1 MLTQQ
6 LIAAAKQCLSDQGY
20 TYSTIYINYVRH
32 WNRLIKDV
40 GESEYSLELLTDYV
54 TERFDRN
61 LLELSP
67 DVMNLKEYRCCHAYL
82 ALNFFSD
89 SGSIPGTSMS
99 GSSVRQSLSDAS
111 ENALKLYIHHLEQLE
126 YSSNSKKHVYNTV
139 HALLISCPID
149 HMDDSSVLDYLQ
161 CMGSK
166 AKETAKSEQKVIKHF
181 FTFAWEKNLTVQN
194 FNQLL
199 LTSKKRKNT
208 EIPSVYSY
216 NEVMILLNYLR
227 GHRQNRLR
235 NFAIALLIS
244 VYGIR
249 AGDIAELKLTDIDW
263 DNGHLIIVQ
272 NKTVVRL
279 DHKLTEFCGRALADY
294 LLNERPDTG
303 SKCVFLK
310 ETGESLSAT
319 SVSTMIFTGFI
330 HCGIKI
336 SGRKHGSHSMRHS
349 LASNMLE
356 QGISI
361 LEISHTLGHESVE
374 TTQNCYA
381 KVDINHL
388 RMCEL
393 EVPDNE

>member
-1 MLTQQ
+1 MLTQE
-6 LIAAAKQCLSDQGY
+6 LIVSAKQYLRNQGY
-20 TYSTIYINYVRH
+20 MYSTIINYARH

-54 TERFDRN
+54 TKRFGRN
-61 LLELSP
+61 LLELAT
-67 DVMNLKEYRCCHAYL
+67 DEMNLTEYRCCHAYL
-82 ALNFFSD
+82 SLNSY
-89 SGSIPGTSMS
+89 SKVGTMPGTSMS
-99 GSSVRQSLSDAS
+99 GSSVRQSLSNAS
-111 ENALKLYIHHLEQLE
+111 ENALKLYIDHLDQLE
-126 YSSNSKKHVYNTV
+126 YRSNSKKYTYNTV

-149 HMDDSSVLDYLQ
+149 YMDDANVLNYLQ

-166 AKETAKSEQKVIKHF
+166 AKSTVKSEQKVIKRF
-181 FTFAWEKNLTVQN
+181 LTFAWEKNLTVKN

-208 EIPSVYSY
+208 EIPSVYSS

-227 GHRQNRLR
+227 DHKQNRLR
-235 NFAIALLIS
+235 NFSIALLIA

-263 DNGHLIIVQ
+263 DNGYVILVQ

-279 DHKLTEFCGRALADY
+279 EHKLTEFCGRALADY

-303 SKCVFLK
+303 SKYVFLK
-310 ETGESLSAT
+310 GNGGSLCAI
-319 SVSTMIFTGFI
+319 SVSTMIFMGFI

-336 SGRKHGSHSMRHS
+336 SGRKHGSHSLRHS

-361 LEISHTLGHESVE
+361 LEISHVLGHESVE

>member
-6 LIAAAKQCLSDQGY
+6 LISSAKQYLSNQGY
-20 TYSTIYINYVRH
+20 TRSTIYINYVRH

-54 TERFDRN
+54 TERFERN
-61 LLELSP
+61 LLELSL
-67 DVMNLKEYRCCHAYL
+67 DEMILKEYRCCHAYL
-82 ALNFFSD
+82 SLNSFSD
-89 SGSIPGTSMS
+89 SGSVTGTSMS

-111 ENALKLYIHHLEQLE
+111 ENALKLYIEHLDQLE
-126 YSSNSKKHVYNTV
+126 YSPNSKKHTYNTV
-139 HALLISCPID
+139 HALLISCPIN
-149 HMDDSSVLDYLQ
+149 HMDDAAVLDYLQ

-166 AKETAKSEQKVIKHF
+166 AKETAKSEQKIMKRF

-199 LTSKKRKNT
+199 LTSKKCKNK
-208 EIPSVYSY
+208 EIPSVYSS
-216 NEVMILLNYLR
+216 NEVMILINYLR
-227 GHRQNRLR
+227 DHKQNRLR
-235 NFAIALLIS
+235 NFSIALLIA
-244 VYGIR
+244 VYGFR

-263 DNGHLIIVQ
+263 DNGHLIIIQ
-272 NKTVVRL
+272 NKTMVRL

-303 SKCVFLK
+303 SKYVFLK
-310 ETGESLSAT
+310 ETGGFLSAT
-319 SVSTMIFTGFI
+319 TVSTMIFTGFI

-336 SGRKHGSHSMRHS
+336 SGRKHGSHSLRHS

-361 LEISHTLGHESVE
+361 LEISRVLGHESVE

-393 EVPDNE
+393 EVPDYE